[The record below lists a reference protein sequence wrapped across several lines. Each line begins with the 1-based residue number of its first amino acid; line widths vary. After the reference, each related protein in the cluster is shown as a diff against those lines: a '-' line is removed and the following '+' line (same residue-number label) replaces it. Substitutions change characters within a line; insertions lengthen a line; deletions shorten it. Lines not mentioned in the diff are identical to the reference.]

1 MKLKYSNLD
10 FTPSSINE
18 EQYTLRAVFS
28 TADTDRHGEIV
39 DQKSWILDDFE
50 KNPVILF
57 GHDHSQPP
65 VGKVID
71 LMYNQRGDLEGT
83 IKFAAKEYPFAN
95 VIWNLY
101 KGGFMRAFSV
111 GFSAGKV
118 DVVEGTVVLSQNTLY
133 EISTVSVP
141 ANAMALAKSK
151 GLDVSALEDKFVAQD
166 AGEKDATVVVEEVV
180 VEEVKHT
187 ADCVDN
193 QEKDC
198 PCQNKPAA
206 TVTEV
211 VAEATV
217 VTPDALPDTTPT
229 ATDEVAVVDEEAEM
243 AKSLD
248 SVVTYMKAG
257 KVLSAANRAGLEAAV
272 SAINAVLEA
281 DKPSEDKS
289 AEDISTNTTKSVI
302 TVETPVVRV
311 VAKKTNKTRQ
321 INKAIR
327 MLLKE
332 KAKN

>member
-28 TADTDRHGEIV
+28 TADVDRHGEIV

-50 KNPVILF
+50 KNPVLLF
-57 GHDHSQPP
+57 GHDHNQPP
-65 VGKVID
+65 VGKIVD
-71 LMYNQRGDLEGT
+71 LMYNQKGDLEGT

-118 DVVEGTVVLSQNTLY
+118 NVVDGTVVLSQNTLY

-151 GLDVSALEDKFVAQD
+151 GLDVSALEDKFLEPEADEEETPVAPII
-166 AGEKDATVVVEEVV
+166 EKEEVVAVVEETI
-180 VEEVKHT
+180 EH
-187 ADCVDN
+187 A
-193 QEKDC
+193 KDC
-198 PCQNKPAA
+198 PCQNKPAEA
-206 TVTEV
+206 VAEV
-211 VAEATV
+211 VAEEAI
-217 VTPDALPDTTPT
+217 VTPDVTPDTE
-229 ATDEVAVVDEEAEM
+229 ASLTDEAAVEEAEAAM
-243 AKSLD
+243 VKSLD
-248 SVVTYMKAG
+248 DLAIYMKAG

-281 DKPSEDKS
+281 DKPTEGKSEE
-289 AEDISTNTTKSVI
+289 A
-302 TVETPVVRV
+302 VEVKVAPVVKLS
-311 VAKKTNKTRQ
+311 KKAANIRQ
-321 INKAIR
+321 INKSIR
-327 MLLKE
+327 QLLKV
-332 KAKN
+332 KRQ

>member
-118 DVVEGTVVLSQNTLY
+118 DIVDGTVVLSQNTLF

-151 GLDVSALEDKFVAQD
+151 GLDVSALEDKFVSQD

-180 VEEVKHT
+180 AEVKHT

-206 TVTEV
+206 VVTEV
-211 VAEATV
+211 VAEAAV
-217 VTPDALPDTTPT
+217 VTPDVTDDTTPT
-229 ATDEVAVVDEEAEM
+229 ATDEVAVVDEEAEI

-248 SVVTYMKAG
+248 SVVTYIKAG
-257 KVLSAANRAGLEAAV
+257 KVLSAANRAGLEAAMA
-272 SAINAVLEA
+272 AIDAVLEA

-289 AEDISTNTTKSVI
+289 AEDISTNTTKSEI